1 MGKIVAILALLF
13 LVLVGT
19 IISDHPL
26 PRADFTFIE
35 NVDPITVDP
44 QRMSYQQDFRL
55 SYGVYETLLRWDVYS
70 DDFHVVPALAR
81 SWTVSDDKRVYT
93 LRLDPN
99 GKWSNGDAVT
109 AHDFVYSWQRAMLP
123 ETAADY
129 SVLFFLIKGAE
140 DYFNWRTEQLE
151 GYAARPAS
159 EKSASAAQA
168 LREESNRRYRDT
180 VGVRAI
186 DDHTLEVT
194 LERPT
199 SYFLSLL
206 AFGPFAPVHRPTV
219 ERWVSVDPGTGSI
232 RQEHGWTKPPLFVGN
247 GPYMIKEWKFK
258 REMRLVRNP
267 YFRDPTLAKS
277 DTVSVRYIEDMNT
290 SILAFQS
297 GVADWHADTE
307 SEFVTEMLAAK
318 DRGERDDVWSIPTF
332 GTYFWNFNCTPTL
345 PDGRANPFHDARVR
359 RAFAASVNKADIV
372 SKVRRSRERVADVL
386 VPRGSVAGFES
397 PRGLGYDPAL
407 ARRELA
413 DAGWT
418 DRDGD
423 GVIENEQGQP
433 FPVVELLCTAVG
445 PHKDVALAM
454 GQMWEESIGVR
465 TKVLVKE
472 TKVYRDNLKRRDY
485 MMSRAGWYG
494 DYLDPTTFLSLH
506 RTGDGNN
513 DRGFSDPKFDEM
525 MARAE
530 NEADDEKRM
539 RILEEAERYTMEE
552 AMPVLPLWQYD
563 QYYMYRPP
571 TDERG
576 RPSPGGLE
584 GMSDHPRLVQYM
596 WLLRVVTEKDAR
608 DWDRAQRASA
618 QSDAGARDE

>member
-1 MGKIVAILALLF
+1 MGKIVAILGVLF

-19 IISDHPL
+19 IVSDRPL
-26 PRADFTFIE
+26 PPAEFTFIE
-35 NVDPITVDP
+35 NVDPITLDP

-55 SYGVYETLLRWDVYS
+55 SYGVYETLLRWDIYS

-93 LRLDPN
+93 LRLDPE
-99 GKWSNGDAVT
+99 GRWSNGDPVT
-109 AHDFVYSWQRAMLP
+109 AHDFVYAWQRALLP

-129 SVLFFLIKGAE
+129 SVLFFLIDGAE

-151 GYAARPAS
+151 AYAARPDQ
-159 EKSASAAQA
+159 EKSAAAARA
-168 LREESNRRYRDT
+168 LREESDRRYRDT
-180 VGVRAI
+180 VGVRSI
-186 DDHTLEVT
+186 DDHMLEIT

-206 AFGPFAPVHRPTV
+206 AFGPFAPVHRETV
-219 ERWVSVDPGTGSI
+219 ERWVTVDPMTGSI
-232 RQEHGWTKPPLFVGN
+232 RQDHGWTKPPDFVGN
-247 GPYMIKEWKFK
+247 GPYMIKDWRFK

-267 YFRDPTLAKS
+267 HFRDPSLAKS
-277 DTVSVRYIEDMNT
+277 DSVSIRYIEDMNT

-307 SEFVTEMLAAK
+307 SEFMSEMLAAR

-345 PDGRANPFHDARVR
+345 PDGRENPFHDPRVR

-372 SKVRRSRERVADVL
+372 SKVRRSRERVATVL
-386 VPRGSVAGFES
+386 VPRGSIAGFQS
-397 PRGLGYDPAL
+397 PNGVGYDPAR

-413 DAGWT
+413 DAGWI

-423 GVIENEQGQP
+423 GVIENAQGQP

-454 GQMWEESIGVR
+454 GQMWEETIGVR

-485 MMSRAGWYG
+485 MMARAGWYG

-525 MARAE
+525 LARAE
-530 NEADDEKRM
+530 NEPDDEKRM
-539 RILEEAERYTMEE
+539 RILEEAERYTMDE
-552 AMPVLPLWQYD
+552 ALPVLPLWQYD
-563 QYYMYRPP
+563 QYYMYKPP
-571 TDERG
+571 TDESG
-576 RPSPGGLE
+576 RPIPGGLA
-584 GMSDHPRLVQYM
+584 GMSGHPRLVQYM
-596 WLLRVVTEKDAR
+596 WALKVMTEADAEA
-608 DWDRAQRASA
+608 WDRAQRAGA
-618 QSDAGARDE
+618 EAGEE